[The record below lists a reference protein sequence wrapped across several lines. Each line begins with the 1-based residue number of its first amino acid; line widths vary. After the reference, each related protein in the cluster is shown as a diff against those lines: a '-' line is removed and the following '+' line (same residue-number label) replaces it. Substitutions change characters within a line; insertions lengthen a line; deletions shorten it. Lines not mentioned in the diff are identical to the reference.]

1 MGMTR
6 SKTLQAFLAEQRL
19 LVIAPHADDE
29 VAGAAGLMHRVKK
42 AGGKVYV
49 VIASIGDL
57 KHYDNTG
64 GTTKGATRRQELG
77 EAMRFLK
84 VDDYDIL
91 IEDDDLHLRLDS
103 IPRRDLV
110 NLIEREGRLSTDK
123 IQPTMIVIPAPSFNQ
138 DHEAVYKAGLT
149 ACRPHLST
157 MKAFQRMVLVADAPQ
172 LAWNHEAFHPNF
184 YVDISDCLDVKLKAY
199 RKHKSQLRPAPH
211 QGGVD
216 ALEMLAK
223 TRGRE
228 ISVDAA
234 EAFECRRMV
243 L

>member
-1 MGMTR
+1 MPLTPEL
-6 SKTLQAFLAEQRL
+6 KAFLAQQRL

-29 VAGAAGLMHRVKK
+29 VAGAAGLMHRVKQS
-42 AGGKVYV
+42 GGKVFV
-49 VIASIGDL
+49 VIMSIGDL
-57 KHYDNTG
+57 KHYDNTAG
-64 GTTKGATRRQELG
+64 VTKGKTRRDELG
-77 EAMRFLK
+77 EAMKYLK
-84 VDDYDIL
+84 VDDYEIL

-103 IPRRDLV
+103 VPRRDLV

-123 IQPTMIVIPAPSFNQ
+123 VQPTMIVLPAPSFNQ

-149 ACRPHLST
+149 ACRPHMSS

-172 LAWNHEAFHPNF
+172 LTWAHDAFHPNF
-184 YVDISDCLDVKLKAY
+184 YVDISDCLDVKLEAY
-199 RKHKSQLRPAPH
+199 RKHQSQLRPPPH

-216 ALEMLAK
+216 ALELLAK

-228 ISVDAA
+228 ISVEAA
-234 EAFECRRMV
+234 EAFECLRMV